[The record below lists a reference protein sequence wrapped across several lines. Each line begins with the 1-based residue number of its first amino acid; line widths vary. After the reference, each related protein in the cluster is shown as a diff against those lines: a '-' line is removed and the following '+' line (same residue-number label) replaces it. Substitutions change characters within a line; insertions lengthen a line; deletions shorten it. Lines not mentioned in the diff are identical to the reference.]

1 LFLLKLV
8 MLRNID
14 QLFCRIPFF
23 FFLILMMGFRQCIFN
38 RDTVYVMCSSQCV
51 TIGGVAVVQSLS
63 CIWLFATPWI
73 TARQAPLSSTVSQTL
88 LEFMSIK
95 SVMPSNHLILCH
107 LLLLLPSNFPASG
120 SFPMSRLCISWPEH
134 WCFSFSNSPSNKYS
148 RLIYFTIDWFDLVV
162 QGTLKSV
169 QQKVYKVSLFD

>member
-1 LFLLKLV
+1 MILTLWVFLFQ
-8 MLRNID
+8 LRYHKPNFIYIAYY
-14 QLFCRIPFF
+14 IPQRA
-23 FFLILMMGFRQCIFN
+23 I
-38 RDTVYVMCSSQCV
+38 
-51 TIGGVAVVQSLS
+51 VAVVAVQSLS
-63 CIWLFATPWI
+63 RVQLFVTPWT
-73 TARQAPLSSTVSQTL
+73 TAHRASLSFTFSWSL
-88 LEFMSIK
+88 LKLMSIE